1 MAIFGSKKAK
11 SSEGSDLALAY
22 LEEAQRLRSTL
33 VLLDP
38 KGREIP
44 ASLVAITDERVTL
57 STQGKVLADKG
68 DAVGILLFVDGLRL
82 KVSSRA
88 LEVKPGTLVLDAPG
102 SIELAERRKKAR
114 ARLNPRE
121 GAAITALTGLFD
133 GIGLTGSIENISEG
147 GLCMKVSRAMNV
159 KTQGPMH
166 LGPNLVSVG
175 DPFMLMKLTKL
186 PKCPPIEVGGIV
198 THVAAEG
205 GGLLMGIAFE
215 AGKEALLSPV
225 KALVA
230 SRASAIPS
238 AVPPKARRLQE
249 VEAPP
254 DDAAVELAPI
264 RPAPKREPEPPPP
277 APAPEP
283 AVPVVSEAPLPPP
296 DPTPDAAQDHPDP
309 VGRGLALLRVKKRS
323 RGILLAMP
331 AGPDRQ
337 ALEAFLLQDGYGRVK
352 VAGTLTELLEQVEDV
367 QLVFVDGGVAEL
379 QGLQLASLILQR
391 LEGESLPVVLAE
403 GFVDAELVLGAQE
416 LGVAQVLVKP
426 YDLDGEFLH
435 LLEGHLG
442 IG

>member
-22 LEEAQRLRSTL
+22 LEEAQRLRATL

-44 ASLVAITDERVTL
+44 ASLVTITDERVTL

-82 KVSSRA
+82 KVSSHA
-88 LEVKPGTLVLDAPG
+88 LDVKPGTLVLDAPG

-147 GLCMKVSRAMNV
+147 GLCMRVGRAMNV

-175 DPFMLMKLTKL
+175 DPFMLIKLTKL
-186 PKCPPIEVGGIV
+186 PKCPPIELGGVV

-205 GGLLMGIAFE
+205 GGLVVGIAFE
-215 AGKEALLSPV
+215 PGKEALLSPV

-249 VEAPP
+249 AEAQP
-254 DDAAVELAPI
+254 DDAGVELAAV

-277 APAPEP
+277 LPEPPAPM
-283 AVPVVSEAPLPPP
+283 AATAPPP
-296 DPTPDAAQDHPDP
+296 PPEPTPDVTHDHPEHG
-309 VGRGLALLRVKKRS
+309 GRSLALLRVKKRS

-331 AGPDRQ
+331 EGGDRQ

-391 LEGESLPVVLAE
+391 LEGERLPVVLAE

-416 LGVAQVLVKP
+416 VHSDRFV
-426 YDLDGEFLH
+426 H
-435 LLEGHLG
+435 R
-442 IG
+442 